1 MAAPLTSRHHPARRS
16 DCEVVTVEDDDET
29 IFHASENRAGDQV
42 TIGDDVDYCA
52 CTALCEVTEN
62 CNTINYRAGKC
73 MLLRCPVCYRL
84 REGDDDEVGNC
95 ALQDAV
101 GWEVHT
107 TLRQVSAPWPG

>member
-1 MAAPLTSRHHPARRS
+1 M
-16 DCEVVTVEDDDET
+16 EDDDET

-62 CNTINYRAGKC
+62 CNTINFRAGKC

-101 GWEVHT
+101 GWEVHP
-107 TLRQVSAPWPG
+107 TLRQVRVIPRARARVAAATLTIAAPAE

>member
-1 MAAPLTSRHHPARRS
+1 M
-16 DCEVVTVEDDDET
+16 EDDDET

-62 CNTINYRAGKC
+62 CNTINFRAGKC